1 MPDQLPQQDVN
12 NTAWAAC
19 DTFRGVIDPA
29 QYKDYILVMLF
40 LKYISDLWQD
50 HYETYRKQYG
60 DDDERIK
67 VVLNRAG
74 MDTGVR
80 EKDVERTLDTEL
92 WWKIP
97 QDNEVVKAAQ
107 LGRPIVM
114 SRPNSRVSLEI
125 REIARALSGIRQRS
139 KAQRKGGFSLGRFF
153 KKSA

>member
-1 MPDQLPQQDVN
+1 MILLITTLDM
-12 NTAWAAC
+12 ASIK
-19 DTFRGVIDPA
+19 DTVLA
-29 QYKDYILVMLF
+29 LEMLHERF
-40 LKYISDLWQD
+40 
-50 HYETYRKQYG
+50 G
-60 DDDERIK
+60 NDDERIK

-125 REIARALSGIRQRS
+125 REIARALAGIRQ
-139 KAQRKGGFSLGRFF
+139 QVEVPTQGRRLQ
-153 KKSA
+153 SWPPLQEERLNTTDEVTSHG

>member
-1 MPDQLPQQDVN
+1 
-12 NTAWAAC
+12 
-19 DTFRGVIDPA
+19 
-29 QYKDYILVMLF
+29 
-40 LKYISDLWQD
+40 
-50 HYETYRKQYG
+50 
-60 DDDERIK
+60 
-67 VVLNRAG
+67 

-125 REIARALSGIRQRS
+125 REIARALAGIRQRA
-139 KAQRKGGFSLGRFF
+139 KAKRGGGGFSLGRLF